1 MEKTNL
7 IFKCFADKNRVR
19 ILKLLEKKKM
29 CVCELAFVLDITQ
42 PSISRHL
49 KKMRKAG
56 LIESEQE
63 GFWTNYYLSDKDK
76 CAAVIMKNI
85 KIWLND
91 DAVIKADLQK
101 AKKANRQKLCYK

>member
-1 MEKTNL
+1 METINL

-19 ILKLLEKKKM
+19 ILKLLQKKKM
-29 CVCELAFVLDITQ
+29 CVCELAFVLGVTQ

-49 KKMRKAG
+49 KKMKKAG

-63 GFWTNYYLSDKDK
+63 GFWTNYYLSKGDK
-76 CAAVIMKNI
+76 CAAAFMRNI
-85 KIWLND
+85 KTWLND

-101 AKKANRQKLCYK
+101 AQKASRQKLCHK